1 MITFTILL
9 FRLLLRTLSYFS
21 IFNFHAI
28 RVDHISSSSSLW
40 SSSVSL
46 KMMTSL
52 MEQSEYFSSAS
63 PREKKEF
70 VTVVSVDPVEP
81 AKSEQPF
88 VTILSIGDDDDV
100 GETATAPAQRSADC
114 GEEVLVYRLPGERL
128 GFGLKFD
135 GGSNAVD
142 CVTKLLIQS
151 CAADSPAS
159 RTVVSW
165 GHFAPGDEILQIDG
179 VPVSRMTRMECVRS
193 LKESNVQ
200 LKLRVRQGNGLRSGA
215 PSNSASK
222 NPAPPPVPP
231 RKYPRRNSKH
241 GDSSAT
247 SAIAASGTAPLV
259 TPPDG
264 FADSK
269 MADVSATPQMARL
282 REKLCIPEA
291 KMYTDLLAQ
300 EASSCSLLA
309 CHESESD
316 DTGSSMSTVV
326 DGGWNGKYFSAS
338 TTSNSSFSDVRS
350 IASLIDVETGAMA
363 SPPASD
369 DEALRRTRKF
379 DLDRVLEPFLQ
390 LEREFSS
397 CATTIEHHDLF
408 QKLVAAAALNN
419 EVSADENESS
429 ATAETTATTV
439 MLEPPDVFQ
448 DDNSYQQQRLGIKDD
463 LNNNT
468 IQNGDEYPPICCDA
482 NEISTHH
489 TISVNNHSN
498 VSDDSDEVPPKP
510 LPRREIP
517 CKTLTKYGKRRP
529 PPPPPPQHSTKP
541 NRCPTPSE
549 VCAADLQHESSD
561 SDISVDRLPRLID
574 FVPKDRVDVVVPSA
588 VHPDPMDMLLERQRI
603 MSIVNQNVGSTE
615 SVTSA
620 KNEFS
625 ENHLTNHESFVE
637 LRSSSMIVV
646 PSIEDPDDSGRIF
659 K

>member
-1 MITFTILL
+1 
-9 FRLLLRTLSYFS
+9 
-21 IFNFHAI
+21 
-28 RVDHISSSSSLW
+28 
-40 SSSVSL
+40 
-46 KMMTSL
+46 MMTSVV
-52 MEQSEYFSSAS
+52 EKNEYFCSAS
-63 PREKKEF
+63 PRDKKEF

-81 AKSEQPF
+81 AKGEQPF
-88 VTILSIGDDDDV
+88 VTILSIGDDGA
-100 GETATAPAQRSADC
+100 GETAQTAPRSADC

-135 GGSNAVD
+135 GGSNVAE

-151 CAADSPAS
+151 CAPDSPAS

-165 GHFAPGDEILQIDG
+165 GHFAPGDEILEIDG

-200 LKLRVRQGNGLRSGA
+200 LKLRVRKGDGIPLRNASHA
-215 PSNSASK
+215 PTK

-231 RKYPRRNSKH
+231 RKYPRRNSRQ
-241 GDSSAT
+241 GLAT
-247 SAIAASGTAPLV
+247 GAGTAPLL
-259 TPPDG
+259 PPDG
-264 FADSK
+264 FGDKIGDTSC
-269 MADVSATPQMARL
+269 SPQMTRL

-291 KMYTDLLAQ
+291 QTYTDLLAQ
-300 EASSCSLLA
+300 EATSCSLLA

-326 DGGWNGKYFSAS
+326 DGGCNGKHFSAS

-350 IASLIDVETGAMA
+350 VASSIDVETGAA
-363 SPPASD
+363 PSLPVSD
-369 DEALRRTRKF
+369 DEALRRSRKY

-419 EVSADENESS
+419 EGGALENGSAPAPEIVAS
-429 ATAETTATTV
+429 ATNV

-448 DDNSYQQQRLGIKDD
+448 DATSYQQQRLGVKDD

-468 IQNGDEYPPICCDA
+468 ILSGDEYVPSSCSA
-482 NEISTHH
+482 ND
-489 TISVNNHSN
+489 ISVQLTNSIKAHND
-498 VSDDSDEVPPKP
+498 VPDDEIPPKP

-529 PPPPPPQHSTKP
+529 PPPPPPPQVSAKP
-541 NRCPTPSE
+541 NRCPTPNE
-549 VCAADLQHESSD
+549 ANVADLQHESSD

-588 VHPDPMDMLLERQRI
+588 VHPNPMDMLLERQRI
-603 MSIVNQNVGSTE
+603 MSMVNQNAGPAETVPNA
-615 SVTSA
+615 VP
-620 KNEFS
+620 EFC
-625 ENHLTNHESFVE
+625 ENHLSNESPIDLRNSSLTITSTVEDLDDPGSTNE
-637 LRSSSMIVV
+637 
-646 PSIEDPDDSGRIF
+646 
-659 K
+659 